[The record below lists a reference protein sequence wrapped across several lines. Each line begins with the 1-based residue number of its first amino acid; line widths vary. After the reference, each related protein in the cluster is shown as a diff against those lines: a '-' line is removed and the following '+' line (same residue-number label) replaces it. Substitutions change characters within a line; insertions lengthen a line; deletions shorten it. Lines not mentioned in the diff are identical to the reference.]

1 MSFTRLNGE
10 WITTTNTTCMMVFNL
25 THITAVTAYRNALIC
40 TVKVWHQC
48 SPSAYFL
55 ASAVE
60 LHFIAYSLK
69 SKIRLFPKQQCIWWQ
84 TISASSATLLD
95 IRFNVWRRPPMDDLT
110 YIWAVYAHSKGYIVH
125 ITTRSGALLF
135 PNEVIIE
142 SRMDLRV
149 TPVYMSTR
157 RNMAKFGAPTGS
169 VNSSFSEE

>member
-40 TVKVWHQC
+40 TVKIWHQC

-110 YIWAVYAHSKGYIVH
+110 YIWAVYAHSKGYSTYNYAEWGIAFPKWGYNRISNGLTCYASVH
-125 ITTRSGALLF
+125 VHKTKHG
-135 PNEVIIE
+135 
-142 SRMDLRV
+142 
-149 TPVYMSTR
+149 
-157 RNMAKFGAPTGS
+157 
-169 VNSSFSEE
+169 